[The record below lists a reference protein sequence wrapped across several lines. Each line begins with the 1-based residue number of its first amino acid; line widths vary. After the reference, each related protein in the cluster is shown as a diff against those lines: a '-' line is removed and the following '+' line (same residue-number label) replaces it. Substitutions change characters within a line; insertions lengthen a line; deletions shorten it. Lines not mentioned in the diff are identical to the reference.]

1 MVPQEA
7 MLFDLVHGPDG
18 FQFVLG
24 LESIVIIH
32 LAIEVLLFL
41 LVSTGQGLADGIHCG
56 FETLVGGEAESVM
69 DTGELFCAKGN

>member
-7 MLFDLVHGPDG
+7 MLIDLVHGPDG

-24 LESIVIIH
+24 LESTVVIH

-41 LVSTGQGLADGIHCG
+41 TISTGQGLADGVYRG

-69 DTGELFCAKGN
+69 DPGKLFCTKGN